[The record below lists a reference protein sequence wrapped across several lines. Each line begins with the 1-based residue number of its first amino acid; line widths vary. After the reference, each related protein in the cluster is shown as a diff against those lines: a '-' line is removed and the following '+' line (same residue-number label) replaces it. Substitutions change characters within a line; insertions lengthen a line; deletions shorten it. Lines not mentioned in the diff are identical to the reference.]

1 MTDSENIVIDFKFGD
16 FKPAEIGKYYVVQEN
31 TERQTASTGKVT
43 MKIDELTI
51 GEARQLASM
60 FSPSNIS
67 ADVPGPWEIGK
78 NYLIRTVTMIDTG
91 RLVAVGRQELVLESA
106 AWVADTGRFSGA
118 LQSCDFAEVEPFP
131 EGRLILGRGSVIDAI
146 QIPTLPTKQ
155 K

>member
-1 MTDSENIVIDFKFGD
+1 
-16 FKPAEIGKYYVVQEN
+16 
-31 TERQTASTGKVT
+31 

-60 FSPSNIS
+60 FSTQTIP
-67 ADVPGPWEIGK
+67 DEVVGPWEIGK

-91 RLVAVGRQELVLESA
+91 KLVAVCPTELVLESA
-106 AWVADTGRFSGA
+106 AWVADTGRFTGA
-118 LQSCDFAEVEPFP
+118 LQSCSFSEVEPFP

-146 QIPTLPTKQ
+146 QILKLPKEQ

>member
-1 MTDSENIVIDFKFGD
+1 
-16 FKPAEIGKYYVVQEN
+16 
-31 TERQTASTGKVT
+31 

-60 FSPSNIS
+60 FNQTTNPSV
-67 ADVPGPWEIGK
+67 DVVGPWEIGK

-91 RLVAVGRQELVLESA
+91 KLVAVGPTELVLESA

-118 LQSCDFAEVEPFP
+118 LQSCDFNEVEPFP
-131 EGRLILGRGSVIDAI
+131 KGKLIIGRGSVIDAI